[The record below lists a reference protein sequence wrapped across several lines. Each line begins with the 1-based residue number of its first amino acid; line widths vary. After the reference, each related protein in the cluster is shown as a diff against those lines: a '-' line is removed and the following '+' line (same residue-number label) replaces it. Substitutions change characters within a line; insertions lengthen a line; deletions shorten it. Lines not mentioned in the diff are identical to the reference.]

1 MSDRT
6 TIRPLTPDD
15 IPFGMALKDRAGWN
29 QLPADWQRMIDCEP
43 QGCFLAEWD
52 GEPAG
57 TAVGITYGARF
68 GWVGMVLVRQDRR
81 RRGIGTALLHRAIA
95 YVEGRCAAVKLD
107 ATVEGKKLYDTLGFG
122 DEYMSYRLGGRGRA
136 ATVDTVREIGP
147 DGWAAEALDAE
158 AFGADRGRIV
168 RALMRD
174 GRSFAVTGREDRG
187 YAVIFPGKLAWHL
200 GPVVAAEPVIAE
212 ALISAALATVPDEP
226 VFLDLV
232 EPNRDAAALAEQ
244 FGFVRR
250 REWIRMVRGPN
261 DWPGRPEWV
270 YGVSGPAKG

>member
-1 MSDRT
+1 
-6 TIRPLTPDD
+6 L
-15 IPFGMALKDRAGWN
+15 
-29 QLPADWQRMIDCEP
+29 
-43 QGCFLAEWD
+43 
-52 GEPAG
+52 
-57 TAVGITYGARF
+57 
-68 GWVGMVLVRQDRR
+68 
-81 RRGIGTALLHRAIA
+81 
-95 YVEGRCAAVKLD
+95 
-107 ATVEGKKLYDTLGFG
+107 
-122 DEYMSYRLGGRGRA
+122 
-136 ATVDTVREIGP
+136 
-147 DGWAAEALDAE
+147 
-158 AFGADRGRIV
+158 
-168 RALMRD
+168 
-174 GRSFAVTGREDRG
+174 AVTGQEEQG

-200 GPVVAAEPVIAE
+200 GPVVAAEPETAE